1 MNGIHDM
8 VGMHGF
14 GPVEREEDEPVFHS
28 PWEGRVLGM
37 RRLLPGLSGG
47 RFGVESLDPVVY
59 LTSSYYEKWMR
70 ATVNAL
76 IEKGLLTA
84 EELDAKTEFY
94 REHPEAM
101 VPRREDPERLA
112 QVRQR
117 FVSAARTARR
127 DDVDIP
133 PRFKVG
139 DAVRTRN
146 IHPLGHT
153 RLPRYVRGKQ
163 GVVAIYQGV
172 QEFQDTVPGDPDPPP
187 QPLYNVRFDAAE
199 LWGTSAEAN
208 QTLYIDMWESYL
220 DSA

>member
-1 MNGIHDM
+1 M
-8 VGMHGF
+8 
-14 GPVEREEDEPVFHS
+14 
-28 PWEGRVLGM
+28 GM
-37 RRLLPGLSGG
+37 RRLLGWTGG
-47 RFGVESLDPVVY
+47 RFGIESLAPAVY

-84 EELDAKTEFY
+84 EELDEKTEFY
-94 REHPEAM
+94 RENPEEM

-146 IHPLGHT
+146 INPPGHT
-153 RLPRYVRGKQ
+153 RFPRYVRGKQ
-163 GVVAIYQGV
+163 GVVAMYQGV
-172 QEFQDTVPGDPDPPP
+172 QVFQDTVQGDPDPPP
-187 QPLYNVRFDAAE
+187 QPLYNIRFDGAE
-199 LWGTSAEAN
+199 LWGPSAEAN

-220 DSA
+220 DPA